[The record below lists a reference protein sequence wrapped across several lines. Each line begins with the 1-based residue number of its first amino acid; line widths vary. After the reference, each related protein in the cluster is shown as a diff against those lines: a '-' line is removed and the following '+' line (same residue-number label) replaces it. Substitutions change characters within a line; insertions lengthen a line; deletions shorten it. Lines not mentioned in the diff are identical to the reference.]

1 MGIVYRYVDI
11 LKSRVRAMPK
21 LMKPKLKPRKCVV
34 NLTDFEI
41 ERASNYFFKIGS
53 KEVKQFAKH
62 SDWKHCS
69 KEIGGILYFDSKIM
83 DGQSINDVENVFQ
96 DLSPLHFCKPILDR
110 YSPISYA
117 IMTHVHTKV
126 ANHRDITTCLR
137 ESFSEAYILHGR
149 SLSEEVREGCMKCK
163 RFKAKRVNVEMSKL
177 HESRITVA
185 PAFYLAQVDL
195 LGPYDAFCEHNHRSS
210 VKVWGLVFKDPASGA
225 ISTHVMQKYSSDAFL
240 QAYMRF
246 ACTRGHPAK
255 LFIDSGSQL
264 VKTCNDIEYSWMSI
278 VDHLSR
284 HHGTGIQ
291 HEICP
296 VGGHNFHGTVER
308 SIKEVKKLFDLTFSG
323 LKLDILS
330 YETNFQWISNEL
342 NNLPICTSGRYKNLE
357 KIQLITPNRLLLGRN
372 NRRAASGP
380 VRMEPPTRLLKQN
393 ELVYESWWKVWRDE
407 KIVEYIPQPP
417 KWSKSDDVVKTG
429 DIVLF
434 PRDGDSP
441 FDVGWRIGRIQSL
454 KQGHDG
460 KPRRTVI
467 EYKNST
473 ENVFRT
479 TERSMREIAVLHS
492 EGEIGLVSALN
503 EAARIANL
511 LYLSRT
517 PLNETWPDCKIC
529 MSIQLHSFSSTC
541 GLCTNKEPAVDVEP
555 LAL

>member
-1 MGIVYRYVDI
+1 M
-11 LKSRVRAMPK
+11 
-21 LMKPKLKPRKCVV
+21 
-34 NLTDFEI
+34 E
-41 ERASNYFFKIGS
+41 
-53 KEVKQFAKH
+53 
-62 SDWKHCS
+62 
-69 KEIGGILYFDSKIM
+69 
-83 DGQSINDVENVFQ
+83 
-96 DLSPLHFCKPILDR
+96 
-110 YSPISYA
+110 
-117 IMTHVHTKV
+117 
-126 ANHRDITTCLR
+126 
-137 ESFSEAYILHGR
+137 
-149 SLSEEVREGCMKCK
+149 
-163 RFKAKRVNVEMSKL
+163 
-177 HESRITVA
+177 
-185 PAFYLAQVDL
+185 L
-195 LGPYDAFCEHNHRSS
+195 L
-210 VKVWGLVFKDPASGA
+210 KDP
-225 ISTHVMQKYSSDAFL
+225 
-240 QAYMRF
+240 
-246 ACTRGHPAK
+246 
-255 LFIDSGSQL
+255 
-264 VKTCNDIEYSWMSI
+264 
-278 VDHLSR
+278 SR
-284 HHGTGIQ
+284 K
-291 HEICP
+291 
-296 VGGHNFHGTVER
+296 
-308 SIKEVKKLFDLTFSG
+308 SKKLFDLTFSG

-541 GLCTNKEPAVDVEP
+541 GPCTNKEPAVDVEP